1 VRFGLFLP
9 PKRILAYTLALLALF
24 VGIQIAL
31 FSLPDSKNLNWMDVL
46 FWAFLIVLA
55 KRTEVK
61 LPLSA
66 TMSHSFIVA
75 LAAVTLFPVWLASLL
90 VFCFSFAKDL
100 GKANYP
106 WYKDLFNRAQHGL
119 ATALASLVWWLIQ
132 SQGGINQHILE
143 ALGILTISIVYF
155 VVNITAVTY
164 VIHLASGVSLRK
176 VWFENYSWLWVSY
189 LIQAPIGLLLAKAY
203 QIPLVWGWGG
213 FTVLFMML
221 LLYFSRYYWDEKV
234 KLEEAFDTTIEVLVS
249 ALDAKD
255 PFTRLH
261 SERVAAI
268 TNSVAKRLGLDEQD
282 VKRITYAARIHDI
295 GKVAIPDSVL
305 LKPGKLSAEEFA
317 LIKSHPA
324 KGIEVLQPMRSR
336 LAKDV
341 QGVILH
347 HHERWDGSGY
357 PGKLKGEAIPLWAR
371 VVSLADAYEA
381 MTAGRAYSPAKSPEE
396 ALNEI
401 IMFAG
406 RQFDPQV
413 VQVFEELW
421 LEDLIWKDREEFLR
435 RYTSP
440 VQLSELP
447 SLSPSEPASE
457 TLATSSS
464 RPHGPS

>member
-1 VRFGLFLP
+1 MKAQLPLPPLRVLLFL
-9 PKRILAYTLALLALF
+9 LVLLGAFAGLLYF
-24 VGIQIAL
+24 FLG
-31 FSLPDSKNLNWMDVL
+31 LPDNRYTPNALDLV
-46 FWAFLIVLA
+46 FWAALIWIA
-55 KRTEVK
+55 RRSEVA
-61 LPLSA
+61 LPLNAS
-66 TMSHSFIVA
+66 MSHAFVVA
-75 LAAVTLFPVWLASLL
+75 LAAVTIFPPWLAAGL
-90 VFCFSFAKDL
+90 VFIFTFIKTFDHP
-100 GKANYP
+100 GYT
-106 WYKDLFNRAQHGL
+106 WYKDLFNRTQSGL
-119 ATALASLVWWLIQ
+119 ATGLAGWAWGWMQAQPGFHPYLLEAVGILAASLV
-132 SQGGINQHILE
+132 
-143 ALGILTISIVYF
+143 YF
-155 VVNITAVTY
+155 LVNVGSVTY
-164 VIHLASGVSLRK
+164 VIHLASGASLRK
-176 VWFENYSWLWVSY
+176 VWFENFGWLWVSY
-189 LIQAPIGLLLAKAY
+189 LVQAPVGLLLAKAY

-234 KLEEAFDTTIEVLVS
+234 KLEESFDTTIEVLVS

-268 TNSVAKRLGLDEQD
+268 TNSIAKRLGLDEQD

-324 KGIEVLQPMRSR
+324 KGLEVLQPMQSR
-336 LAKDV
+336 LSKDV

-347 HHERWDGSGY
+347 HHERWDGTGY
-357 PGKLKGEAIPLWAR
+357 PGGRRGEEIPLWAR

-381 MTAGRAYSPAKSPEE
+381 MTAGRAYTRPKSPKE
-396 ALNEI
+396 ALHEI
-401 IMFAG
+401 IMLAG

-413 VQVFEELW
+413 VRLFEALW

-457 TLATSSS
+457 TLQTSS
-464 RPHGPS
+464 